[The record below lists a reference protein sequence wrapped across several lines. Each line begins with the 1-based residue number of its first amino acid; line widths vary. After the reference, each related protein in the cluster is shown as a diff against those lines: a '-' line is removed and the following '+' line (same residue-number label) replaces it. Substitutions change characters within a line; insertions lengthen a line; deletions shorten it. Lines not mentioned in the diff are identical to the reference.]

1 MMAGYDSFGLI
12 DRHPRTAIS
21 LDAARQIFESGNPER
36 DGFLPFGNGKSYG
49 DSCHN
54 DRGTLID
61 MRGNDALISFD
72 PQTGLL
78 AAEAGLMLSD
88 IIALAAPH
96 GYFLPVTPGTRFVTL
111 GGAIANDVHG
121 KNHHR
126 RGTFGC
132 HVERFD
138 LLKSDGT
145 VVTCSASMNSKL
157 FAATIGGLGL
167 TGIILSAS
175 IRLLKVNSLD
185 VVERV
190 RPFASLAEYF
200 EMAPQ
205 ADNDNEYAVAWVDQL
220 SSGRRAGRGV
230 LLTGNHAD
238 NGSFEAST
246 EESRLGVPFELPIS
260 ALNYPSLKL
269 FNAAYFHFKGRKREP
284 HLSTYQTF
292 FYPLDSVSNW
302 NRLYGRTGL
311 YQHQSVIP
319 EDAASAVVPQMLAAT
334 REAGQSS
341 FLTVLKRFGNVASPG
356 IMSFPRA
363 GYTLTVD
370 FPNRGARTLA
380 LLERLD
386 SMTIDADG
394 RVNPYKDQR
403 MSSAVFKAGFP
414 GWQELEKE
422 RDPAFNS
429 NFWVR
434 TALAG
439 RTA

>member
-12 DRHPRTAIS
+12 DRHPRAAIS
-21 LDAARQIFESGNPER
+21 LDVARQIFESGNPER
-36 DGFLPFGNGKSYG
+36 DGFLPFGNGRSYG

-54 DRGTLID
+54 DRGTLVD
-61 MRGNDALISFD
+61 MRRSDKLISFD

-78 AAEAGLMLSD
+78 TAEAGLMLSD
-88 IIALAAPH
+88 IIVIAAPH

-167 TGIILSAS
+167 TGVILSAS
-175 IRLLKVNSLD
+175 IRLMRVNSLD
-185 VVERV
+185 VIERV

-220 SSGRRAGRGV
+220 SSGRSAGRGV
-230 LLTGNHAD
+230 LLTGNHAN
-238 NGSFEAST
+238 NGNFEATT
-246 EESRLGVPFELPIS
+246 EESRLGVPFDLPIS

-269 FNAAYFHFKGRKREP
+269 FNAAYYHLKGRKQKP
-284 HLSTYQTF
+284 HLSNYQTF
-292 FYPLDSVSNW
+292 FYPLDQVSNW
-302 NRLYGRTGL
+302 NRLYGKAGL

-319 EDAASAVVPQMLAAT
+319 ENLAPRVVPQMLAAT

-341 FLTVLKRFGNVASPG
+341 FLTVLKRFDNVASPG
-356 IMSFPRA
+356 MMSFPQA

-380 LLERLD
+380 LLECLD
-386 SMTIDADG
+386 RMTIDAGG

-403 MSSAVFKAGFP
+403 MSASVFKSGFP
-414 GWQELEKE
+414 RWKELEQE

-429 NFWVR
+429 NFWAR
-434 TALAG
+434 CAG
-439 RTA
+439 MGRGK